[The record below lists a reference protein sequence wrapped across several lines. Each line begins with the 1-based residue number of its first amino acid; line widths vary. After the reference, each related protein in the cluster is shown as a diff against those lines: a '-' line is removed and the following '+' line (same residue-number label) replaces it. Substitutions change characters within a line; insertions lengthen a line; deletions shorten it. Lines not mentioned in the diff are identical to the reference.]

1 MAALPSVCTEPL
13 VHIVRGKQGRTN
25 ATKPS
30 HELLEL
36 HKNIPMDEEFLMPF
50 EIEEISAKVL
60 DMARKYSGHRFDTEY
75 MEANGGAYGISTIT
89 IDASNNVHA
98 YTAPLYRPTSHG
110 GHVLFRTGKEIENV
124 LKITHSDVPVQEAGS
139 KTLGL
144 YVSKFKNYNCLLI
157 VPDTFDTPEL
167 FRALELEKKGDGTDT
182 TTLVTMKL
190 CDGLGL
196 GRSPPHVSIGK
207 FKFLFPGVERDI
219 SQVKKK
225 KKRSHAEG
233 PGEAEAVE
241 VLETVSDVWDIL
253 HSKIART
260 TYARDGEEKRML
272 SRIAMHFMK
281 TFETQLG
288 RAHFNTAFEWFTR
301 LDDKKVI
308 GFLSERRVIDN
319 VLKRYVRDTNHRHG
333 MARLVNAF
341 DA

>member
-144 YVSKFKNYNCLLI
+144 YVAKFKNYNCLLI

-225 KKRSHAEG
+225 RSHVEG
-233 PGEAEAVE
+233 PGAAAPVQVVE
-241 VLETVSDVWDIL
+241 EDDVWTVLNSMVAKSAALAGSDDATNVL
-253 HSKIART
+253 YRT
-260 TYARDGEEKRML
+260 AKHFLRTFDRMMGREE
-272 SRIAMHFMK
+272 
-281 TFETQLG
+281 
-288 RAHFNTAFEWFTR
+288 FNKVFKNFTR
-301 LDDKKVI
+301 LPDELVI
-308 GFLSERRVIDN
+308 DTVGNKDIIAGIIEKNVNCKLRHAMFLS
-319 VLKRYVRDTNHRHG
+319 
-333 MARLVNAF
+333 VNDF
-341 DA
+341 QRWT